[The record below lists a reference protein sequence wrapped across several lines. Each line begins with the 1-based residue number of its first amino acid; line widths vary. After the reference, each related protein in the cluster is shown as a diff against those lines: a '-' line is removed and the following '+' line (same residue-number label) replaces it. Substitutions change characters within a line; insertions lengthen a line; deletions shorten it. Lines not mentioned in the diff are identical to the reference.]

1 MILSNHHPQPPLDAL
16 FRECYYIHMGDSS
29 GRIPIIDDCCYDF
42 VFFKEAEGYFYY
54 GPDQQAQRIGSNIFT
69 IHQLHP
75 PYRIEAANSLTFFTI
90 KVQPWAN
97 AHFFSEVK
105 TSGIIDVSR
114 LHAGLIPFYQSIFK
128 AREEERFT
136 MAEAFMRNALV
147 QLTPSMELVR
157 AICETIYEKRGMVTV
172 NELSEAFQRSR
183 QYLCKVFKKE
193 VMYSLKKFI
202 ITVRILDLVKYRAM
216 HPEVSLTELS
226 YDYGYFDQPHFI
238 NDFKKVC
245 GVAPLEFFNNLPAFL
260 LRHQ

>member
-1 MILSNHHPQPPLDAL
+1 MILSNHHPHPPFDAL
-16 FRECYYIHMGDSS
+16 FRECYYIHMAERS
-29 GRIPIIDDCCYDF
+29 GKIPIIDDCCYDF
-42 VFFKEAEGYFYY
+42 VFFKEAEGLFYH
-54 GPDQQAQRIGSNIFT
+54 GPDQHVQPIESGIFT

-75 PYRIEAANSLTFFTI
+75 PYRIEATNSLTFFTI

-97 AHFFSEVK
+97 AHFFSRVEEAGIVEVSQLQ
-105 TSGIIDVSR
+105 SG
-114 LHAGLIPFYQSIFK
+114 LMLFYENIFRAK
-128 AREEERFT
+128 AEERFE
-136 MAEAFMRNALV
+136 MAEAFMRNVLV

-172 NELSEAFQRSR
+172 NELSDQFQRSR
-183 QYLCKVFKKE
+183 QYLGKIFKKE

-202 ITVRILDLVKYRAM
+202 ITVRILDLVKYRAK
-216 HPEVSLTELS
+216 HAEVSLTELS

-245 GVAPLEFFNNLPAFL
+245 GVAPLEFFNHLPEFL